1 MSGGLKCAPTAWVN
15 WSGTQRMCPTKL
27 YQPCNLGELRE
38 AVAEVEGR
46 SGQLKPVATGLSFSD
61 ILQTDDALLETTG
74 LLASEDGCVLMPL
87 DSDLWRGV
95 PPEPLVRIPCGAS
108 IRSLNAALAE
118 KKLAFTNLGG
128 YDMQTMVGAI
138 STSTHGSG
146 VELPPLCDAVRSLDL
161 LTSGG
166 VVYRIEPTGGLTDR
180 DKFRHRYG
188 DQFQLLQSD
197 DVFWAC
203 VVSLGCLGIITSVVM
218 EVSHAYLL
226 EETVRLRLWSE
237 VRRELETG
245 APLRR
250 FRNYEVLITP
260 YPRRDGDYDCLVTQ
274 RGIAAPHEQRHP
286 SDAARRSLESTTFL
300 ASTQRELLKLMHTRP
315 RMIPALLRTGF
326 EALQTGKHPRVDH
339 SYVVY
344 NVGKIN
350 TVEVMS
356 GEYFFPIAGQRYLHA
371 VESLLALVLKNARHE
386 IYQPSPIA
394 LRFVR
399 GSCAPLSMAR
409 GEPHAAL
416 EIACFSGLPWAGT
429 ALLSYEQA
437 CIELGGRPHWGQL
450 QELTGRSGWLRQ
462 AYPDAQLWLDAV
474 ARFNGSGI
482 FNNHFTDRLGISQPS

>member
-1 MSGGLKCAPTAWVN
+1 MSAELKCSPKAWVN
-15 WSGTQRMCPTKL
+15 WSGTQRMCPNQL
-27 YQPCNLGELRE
+27 YQPCNFGELRK

-61 ILQTDDALLETTG
+61 ILQTDDALLELTG
-74 LLASEDGCVLMPL
+74 LLAEDGGVLMPL
-87 DSDLWRGV
+87 ESELWRCV
-95 PPEPLVRIPCGAS
+95 PPEPLVRIPCGAG

-118 KKLAFTNLGG
+118 RKLAFTNLGG
-128 YDMQTMVGAI
+128 YDMQTIVGAI

-161 LTSGG
+161 LTTGG
-166 VVYRIEPTGGLTDR
+166 LLYRIEPTGGLTDP

-188 DQFQLLQSD
+188 DQFLLLQSD
-197 DVFWAC
+197 DVFWPCA
-203 VVSLGCLGIITSVVM
+203 VSLGCMGIITSVVM

-226 EETVRLRLWSE
+226 EETVRLRLWGE

-245 APLRR
+245 APLRS
-250 FRNYEVLITP
+250 FRNYEVLILP

-274 RGIAAPHEQRHP
+274 RRIAGPNEARQPL
-286 SDAARRSLESTTFL
+286 DAARRSLESVTFL

-315 RMIPALLRTGF
+315 RMIPALLRASF
-326 EALQTGKHPRVDH
+326 EALQTGKHPHVDH

-350 TVEVMS
+350 TAEVMS

-371 VESLLALVLKNARHE
+371 IERLLALVSQNARHE

-416 EIACFSGLPWAGT
+416 ELACFSGLPWAGS

-450 QELTGRSGWLRQ
+450 HELTGRPGWLRQ
-462 AYPDAQLWLDAV
+462 AYPDAQIWLDAL
-474 ARFNGSGI
+474 ARFNRSGL